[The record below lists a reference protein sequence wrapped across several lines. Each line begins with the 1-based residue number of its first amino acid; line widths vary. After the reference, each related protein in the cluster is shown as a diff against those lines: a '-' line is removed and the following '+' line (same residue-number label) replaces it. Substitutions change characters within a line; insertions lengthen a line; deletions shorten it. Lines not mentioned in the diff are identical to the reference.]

1 MGFSVDFQREIRTG
15 DRFELLY
22 ETERDGIDGQ
32 RIGDGYI
39 TPALFCRIEA
49 SDSFVMTRPMM
60 SSAGMIKRAIRCTN
74 SDTNPHNRGTAIIII
89 RSAQASSER
98 LQRHA

>member
-32 RIGDGYI
+32 RIGGRLHY
-39 TPALFCRIEA
+39 AGLVL
-49 SDSFVMTRPMM
+49 SDRPTWIF
-60 SSAGMIKRAIRCTN
+60 S
-74 SDTNPHNRGTAIIII
+74 
-89 RSAQASSER
+89 
-98 LQRHA
+98 L